1 MDAGSYS
8 SYLWSTNAATKSIN
22 VNAAGSYS
30 VTVTD
35 ANGCSGSASATTSL
49 FAAPVPVI
57 TGTLS
62 FCASTAT
69 TLDAGSQ
76 YNNYLWTT
84 GATSHS
90 ISVNTAGT
98 FGVTVTDN
106 NGCVGSASAT
116 TNSQGSLPQT
126 PGPIS
131 GPVSTLCN
139 TTGNVY
145 TISPVPNTTL
155 YVWTV
160 PQGATITAGQGTTS
174 ITVSYSSTFT
184 SGNIIVAASNACGQS
199 PSLNPRTLL
208 VQAIPSQPGNIL
220 GTTSQLCST
229 QQAYSI
235 VAVQGA
241 TSYTWTVPSGATIV
255 SGQNGLSILVSFPSS
270 FVSGSICVKANSICG
285 SSTTNCITVTGPPST
300 PGAISGIYSVCSRQ
314 KNVVYTVPLL
324 PGATSYTW
332 AVPSQATIVSGQGS
346 NTISVT
352 FGVKTGNIT
361 VKASN
366 SCGSSALQTLAINM
380 NCTGANARIATVA
393 VALAAQPVRL
403 VTKISVYPNPSTGR
417 ITLEFIRLPSL
428 TYQVSVLDVLGQS
441 VYSQVLNGQGNSV
454 TLDLAHLRKGVYLLR
469 LFNGYS
475 YKEVTIV
482 IQ

>member
-1 MDAGSYS
+1 
-8 SYLWSTNAATKSIN
+8 
-22 VNAAGSYS
+22 
-30 VTVTD
+30 
-35 ANGCSGSASATTSL
+35 
-49 FAAPVPVI
+49 
-57 TGTLS
+57 
-62 FCASTAT
+62 
-69 TLDAGSQ
+69 
-76 YNNYLWTT
+76 
-84 GATSHS
+84 
-90 ISVNTAGT
+90 
-98 FGVTVTDN
+98 
-106 NGCVGSASAT
+106 
-116 TNSQGSLPQT
+116 
-126 PGPIS
+126 
-131 GPVSTLCN
+131 
-139 TTGNVY
+139 
-145 TISPVPNTTL
+145 
-155 YVWTV
+155 
-160 PQGATITAGQGTTS
+160 
-174 ITVSYSSTFT
+174 
-184 SGNIIVAASNACGQS
+184 
-199 PSLNPRTLL
+199 
-208 VQAIPSQPGNIL
+208 
-220 GTTSQLCST
+220 
-229 QQAYSI
+229 
-235 VAVQGA
+235 
-241 TSYTWTVPSGATIV
+241 
-255 SGQNGLSILVSFPSS
+255 
-270 FVSGSICVKANSICG
+270 CG

-380 NCTGANARIATVA
+380 NCTGANAIATVA